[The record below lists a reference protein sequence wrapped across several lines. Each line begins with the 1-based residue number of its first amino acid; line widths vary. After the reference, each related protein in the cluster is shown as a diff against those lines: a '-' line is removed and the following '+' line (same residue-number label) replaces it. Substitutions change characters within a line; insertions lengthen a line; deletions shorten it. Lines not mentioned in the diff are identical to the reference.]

1 MEIVKGIK
9 KKGKS
14 FLKAVLPEDTYE
26 RFITWQWLRRQEI
39 KIARKGYYIPFI
51 VISVGQACNFRCRD
65 CGNFAPLAPAECRR
79 YDVDTIINN
88 IQCILKYAPYIE
100 GMGVQGGEPFVYNDL
115 DKLLVYLGEQK
126 KENRIRI
133 LRFIRTAASCQRKK
147 CLTCFK
153 NTKSPFASV
162 IIV

>member
-1 MEIVKGIK
+1 MEIAKGIK

-126 KENRIRI
+126 KKIE
-133 LRFIRTAASCQRKK
+133 
-147 CLTCFK
+147 
-153 NTKSPFASV
+153 
-162 IIV
+162 